1 MTTTQV
7 TNDKGRTFTIRIV
20 SRGDAYGRDFCLT
33 HDKDE
38 ALVEFYD
45 FTMAGPKF
53 TEYGQFVSRYGAETL
68 MEGDDTYG
76 LDLHGGVDVWS
87 VDARTMLKVLDFV
100 RVNI

>member
-33 HDKDE
+33 HDKEE

-53 TEYGQFVSRYGAETL
+53 GEYGQFVSRYGAETL

-76 LDLHGGVDVWS
+76 LDLHGGVDGWE
-87 VDARTMLKVLDFV
+87 VDAATMLKVLDFV

>member
-1 MTTTQV
+1 METLNI
-7 TNDKGRTFTIRIV
+7 TNNEGREFAIRIV
-20 SRGDAYGRDFCLT
+20 RKGDNYGRDFCLT

-45 FTMAGPKF
+45 FTYAGPKF